1 MDRETYPWLGLDGRA
16 RVHGVARIGH
26 DLTTKPPPII
36 YVGLTRMFFLSF
48 SQSKPGKNS
57 ALSDVLK
64 KSKYAENSNTK
75 ADDCCGNNTGP

>member
-1 MDRETYPWLGLDGRA
+1 MDRETWRA

-48 SQSKPGKNS
+48 SRIFDTSKHLQRKQFIVTIS
-57 ALSDVLK
+57 EMFLVMREAKFS
-64 KSKYAENSNTK
+64 
-75 ADDCCGNNTGP
+75 